1 MGKKTRIALY
11 AASLLILCA
20 MVALLIFS
28 GGKGGTK
35 AEQDMMGN
43 AAESGGTS
51 DDGETEGDSTDG
63 DKTITE
69 PDALGDHAANGDGT
83 EVVSDMEGT
92 KEQDTENLA
101 GTGENGTD
109 PAASADTTLIFT
121 GDVLFAN
128 AFKSNYDAGG
138 VGKVIEPQL
147 LEELQN
153 ADILM
158 VNEEFPF
165 STRGMPMA
173 DKQFTFRCDPSYGDS
188 AHRDGSGYRL
198 ACQ

>member
-69 PDALGDHAANGDGT
+69 PMPWEIMLLMGT
-83 EVVSDMEGT
+83 EQRLCRTWRAPRAGY
-92 KEQDTENLA
+92 KNLA
-101 GTGENGTD
+101 GTGEWDRSG
-109 PAASADTTLIFT
+109 SVSRYHADLHW
-121 GDVLFAN
+121 GCAL
-128 AFKSNYDAGG
+128 
-138 VGKVIEPQL
+138 
-147 LEELQN
+147 
-153 ADILM
+153 
-158 VNEEFPF
+158 
-165 STRGMPMA
+165 
-173 DKQFTFRCDPSYGDS
+173 
-188 AHRDGSGYRL
+188 
-198 ACQ
+198 CQRV